1 MIRYYKL
8 FDLLNRR
15 GMKKSDLR
23 TIISSRTVAKL
34 SKGEIITTE
43 VIDKICLFL
52 GCQPSDIMEVVSEE
66 TDGTTTKIKKDYLTN
81 EDPDIEATE
90 TEIYKNGKYIE
101 TELDDPL
108 HPDSNK
114 FINPNKKWTH
124 TMW

>member
-52 GCQPSDIMEVVSEE
+52 GCQPSDIMEIVSEE
-66 TDGTTTKIKKDYLTN
+66 TDGTTTKIKKISLIN
-81 EDPDIEATE
+81 EDPDIEGTE
-90 TEIYKNGKYIE
+90 TEIYKNGEYVE
-101 TELDDPL
+101 TELEDPFNQ
-108 HPDSNK
+108 DITK
-114 FINPNKKWTH
+114 YVNPNKRK
-124 TMW
+124 

>member
-114 FINPNKKWTH
+114 FINPNKK
-124 TMW
+124 